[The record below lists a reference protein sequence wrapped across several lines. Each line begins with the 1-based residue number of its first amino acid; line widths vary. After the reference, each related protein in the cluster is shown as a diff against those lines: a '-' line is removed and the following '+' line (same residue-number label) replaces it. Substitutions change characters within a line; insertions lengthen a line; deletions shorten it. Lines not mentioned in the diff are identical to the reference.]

1 MLPWLANWLV
11 YVRYLEMRRD
21 GKAGLTKM
29 LQRKK
34 LSLMDITIRWIP
46 ATNSYLSGENRELRA
61 GGIILSNYKCISG
74 SYFTVS

>member
-1 MLPWLANWLV
+1 MMCLERTALCYSASSSMYLFQLHALLWLANWLV

-46 ATNSYLSGENRELRA
+46 ATNSYLSGEHR
-61 GGIILSNYKCISG
+61 
-74 SYFTVS
+74 